1 MKFNYK
7 AMNSA
12 GESKLGEL
20 EASSPL
26 EARTQLK
33 EQGLK
38 VLKLEEKI
46 QTVSKRNASGKPKNK
61 SEKSDEPKKVDK
73 NRGEIVKDPKKLR
86 GKLKNK
92 EMVLFCK
99 SMVILLEAGIPI
111 LGSLQTIAE
120 QSTNKAFKSITLT
133 VEHNIKEGLSLS
145 ESYGKFPKFFSKLF
159 INMIK
164 AGEESGNIVLAFA
177 RMETYYE
184 KIEDIKKKVRK
195 ATTYPAVIIVVALGL
210 VGMLLTF
217 VVPAFVKVFQDAGA
231 ALPFLTQMML
241 TISEIIKG
249 YFLVIFAVLIV
260 GAIALKR
267 FKKSKRGA
275 IMIDS
280 VVLRIPVINKLAVK
294 IELSRFSRT
303 MASLLAGGVPI
314 MRCFEISEQIM
325 GSAIL
330 KGVVEE
336 TRIGIRNGK
345 QIVTTLSK
353 SQYIPRI
360 MIQMIEIGE
369 ESGNLPEMF
378 EKVAD
383 YNDKELE
390 EIIETVVALIEPA
403 IIVVL
408 GGIIGVIVLSIYL
421 PILSVSE
428 LVGE

>member
-1 MKFNYK
+1 MKLSYK
-7 AMNSA
+7 VMDES
-12 GESKLGEL
+12 GESKMGEI
-20 EASSPL
+20 EASSVS
-26 EARTQLK
+26 EARNQLK
-33 EQGLK
+33 TQGFK
-38 VLKLEEKI
+38 ILKLEEKN
-46 QTVSKRNASGKPKNK
+46 VVKSREKLSSKGS
-61 SEKSDEPKKVDK
+61 KSDESPVKKDK
-73 NRGEIVKDPKKLR
+73 KRGEIVKEPLKLR
-86 GKLKNK
+86 GRIKNK

-111 LGSLQTIAE
+111 LGSLQTIGE
-120 QSTNKAFKSITLT
+120 QSTNKAFKSIMLT

-145 ESYGKFPKFFSKLF
+145 ESYAKFPHFFTKLF
-159 INMIK
+159 INMVK
-164 AGEESGNIVLAFA
+164 AGEESGNIVLSFS
-177 RMETYYE
+177 RMEVYYE

-195 ATTYPAVIIVVALGL
+195 ATTYPAVIIVVAIGL
-210 VGMLLTF
+210 VTLLLTF

-231 ALPFLTQMML
+231 KLPFLTQMML
-241 TISEIIKG
+241 TISDILKN
-249 YFLVIFAVLIV
+249 YFLIIIAVLIV
-260 GAIALKR
+260 VFFLLKR
-267 FKKSKRGA
+267 FKKSTRGA
-275 IMIDS
+275 IIIDS
-280 VVLRIPVINKLAVK
+280 IVLRIPVINKLVIK

-330 KGVVEE
+330 RAVVED

-353 SQYIPRI
+353 SHYIPRI
-360 MIQMIEIGE
+360 MLQMIEIGE

-428 LVGE
+428 LVGSE